1 MSKPP
6 RWRFLVEMPGA
17 YNPSSRPHGMQ
28 DSAWGRTWLLE
39 RDDGTRAE
47 VQVETSAAALDAYRD
62 GTLPKTARRAIQTE
76 GRSALE
82 DHLAETRLPKLIHI
96 TPSGIRRPH

>member
-6 RWRFLVEMPGA
+6 RWRFLVETPGA
-17 YNPSSRPHGMQ
+17 YNPSTRPEGMQ
-28 DSAWGRTWLLE
+28 ESQWGRTWTLE
-39 RDDGTRAE
+39 RDDGARAQ
-47 VQVETSAAALDAYRD
+47 VQVETSPEALDAYVA

-82 DHLAETRLPKLIHI
+82 DHLADAKLPRLIRI
-96 TPSGIRRPH
+96 TGTGIRRGG